1 MMMDVPLAT
10 FLAGVGVGL
19 AVAVPIGP
27 MGVLCIQR
35 TLAFGLVAGLAT
47 GLAAATVQ
55 VAYGLLAVLGL
66 SPASAA
72 LAGAGM
78 NLLSVGSAMLLFW
91 FAFRIM
97 RRELTFAQTAPADTG
112 DIVRSYRD
120 ALTFGFTNPLTVVLF
135 FAAFPALTS
144 ADDVREAPLLV
155 GGVFSGVIGWYVV
168 LSSAVALLRQRL
180 SAVTLNRFN
189 KVSGLG
195 LAGLGVVMLVDS
207 VALWLH

>member
-1 MMMDVPLAT
+1 MMDVPLAT

-55 VAYGLLAVLGL
+55 VSYGLLAVLGL
-66 SPASAA
+66 LPATAA
-72 LAGAGM
+72 FAGAGM
-78 NLLSVGSAMLLFW
+78 NILSVGSAMLLFW

-97 RRELTFAQTAPADTG
+97 RRELTIAQTASAGTG

-120 ALTFGFTNPLTVVLF
+120 ALTFGFANPLTVVLF

-180 SAVTLNRFN
+180 SAAALNCFN
-189 KVSGLG
+189 KVSGIGLASLG
-195 LAGLGVVMLVDS
+195 LVMLADS
-207 VALWLH
+207 VRLWVQ